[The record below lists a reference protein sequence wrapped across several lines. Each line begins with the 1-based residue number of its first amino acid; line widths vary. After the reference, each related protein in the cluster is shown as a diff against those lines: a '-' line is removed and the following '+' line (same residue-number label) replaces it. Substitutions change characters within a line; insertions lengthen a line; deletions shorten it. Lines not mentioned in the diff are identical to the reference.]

1 MKDKAVHIEKWIV
14 TLLAMLLIGGACLS
28 ITTHYM
34 HYGAGTQSSTNG
46 QVKQSVV
53 Y

>member
-1 MKDKAVHIEKWIV
+1 MKDKVVHIEKWII

-28 ITTHYM
+28 IKNHYTHY
-34 HYGAGTQSSTNG
+34 GTGPQTTVNDQVAQSM
-46 QVKQSVV
+46 V